1 VTAGKILLI
10 AVAGT
15 LGIGVAIFGKQ
26 WWNGAGDLEPIFLSQ
41 DKAEAPDRLDRLPEL
56 RLREIDGGEV
66 SSDLWAGKVVVL
78 NFWATWCPPC
88 LRELPLF
95 DELQRMYSKDHLQI
109 VGIAVDDEPNVEAF
123 LLKHPVGF
131 PILLGDADAIEISQ
145 RLGNRLQGLPFTV
158 IFDRRGKRVYART
171 GEMTRDSLSEYLEP
185 LLSEVIATKKTGN
198 LSGKE

>member
-1 VTAGKILLI
+1 MTAGKILLI

-15 LGIGVAIFGKQ
+15 LSIGVAILGKQ
-26 WWNGAGDLEPIFLSQ
+26 WWSGAGDLEPIFLGQ

-56 RLREIDGGEV
+56 RLPEIDGEKV
-66 SSDLWAGKVVVL
+66 STDLWADKVVVL

-123 LLKHPVGF
+123 LLEHPVGF
-131 PILLGDADAIEISQ
+131 PILLGDADAIEISR

-158 IFDRRGKRVYART
+158 IFDRRGKRVYGRT